1 MPDSKIQT
9 YISCL
14 KNKLS
19 LLSQQKKVLILAFF
33 FFYQEATMTC
43 FPVPE
48 PEVIGKFQV
57 CSSISIFPLTSNY
70 NQQKMKYEKG
80 LVFVFFFFFQKSTSR
95 NQSQSDKKKYFS
107 RPYFSKGNLRIIYLL

>member
-80 LVFVFFFFFQKSTSR
+80 LVFVFFFFS
-95 NQSQSDKKKYFS
+95 KKHF
-107 RPYFSKGNLRIIYLL
+107 